1 MMPVI
6 YNSNLNDKTKIK
18 LIAKQYGASCHNIV
32 SFNSNYSD
40 IYFVEVLK
48 KAFSKMSLQ
57 GQTYINNSYFYQDK
71 NNWWKDI
78 YSKPT
83 YYRLKKKYLSEF
95 IHNVE
100 ETYAFFN

>member
-18 LIAKQYGASCHNIV
+18 LIAKQYGASCH
-32 SFNSNYSD
+32 
-40 IYFVEVLK
+40 EVLK

-78 YSKPT
+78 YSKST

>member
-78 YSKPT
+78 YSKST
-83 YYRLKKKYLSEF
+83 YYLSIKEKIF
-95 IHNVE
+95 IWI
-100 ETYAFFN
+100 YS